1 MRRIQWSR
9 LKKMIESHFCA
20 ALADR
25 VQIHTAR
32 YMRDE
37 EVGRIW
43 IVLDKKQIFSV
54 ADSASPN
61 RPVWYSKDGCVYWN
75 EHNSRYSCE
84 SYLEAY
90 LNYSIEEALAST
102 DELTRALAMFD
113 KRVDKKRLY
122 SLVDEMEKAPL
133 LVKHFYTI
141 RWQAEGSEKERVTR
155 FEIYGMII
163 GALVGA
169 APPLYSWYS
178 WGQYHPALAL
188 AWGAPLNYFAFV
200 TGFIG
205 AFMGAIIGNAVRNFR
220 IK

>member
-1 MRRIQWSR
+1 
-9 LKKMIESHFCA
+9 MIESHFCA

-25 VQIHTAR
+25 VKIHLAP
-32 YMRDE
+32 YVNDE
-37 EVGRIW
+37 EARRIY
-43 IVLDKKQIFSV
+43 IVLDKKQVFSV
-54 ADSASPN
+54 ADNSSPEH
-61 RPVWYSKDGCVYWN
+61 PDWYSKDGCVYL
-75 EHNSRYSCE
+75 NSDKADEECVVRLKS
-84 SYLEAY
+84 Y
-90 LNYSIEEALAST
+90 LNYSIEEALGST
-102 DELTRALAMFD
+102 DELVRAMAMFD
-113 KRVDKKRLY
+113 KRVDKRRLY
-122 SLVDEMEKAPL
+122 SLMDEMESAPL

-188 AWGAPLNYFAFV
+188 AWGAPLNSFAFV

-205 AFMGAIIGNAVRNFR
+205 AFIGAIVGNAVRNFR